1 MSAAVAIDSTARIE
15 PGAVIGQ
22 DVTIGPYCII
32 GPNVVVEDGCRLVA
46 HVHLTGHTR
55 IGARTV
61 IYPFASLGT
70 PPQSVR
76 YRRGPTRL
84 LIGADC
90 DIREGVTMNVGTEDG
105 LGVTQVGDHG
115 FFMAY
120 SHVGHDCQVGHDVTF
135 ANAATLGGH
144 CVIGEHVVMGGLSAV
159 HQFTRIGA
167 HAMIAGLSGIRGD
180 VIPFAVAAGAF
191 GRLRGINVIGLKRG
205 GFSRQTLHTIRSAY
219 RKLFF
224 GEGLFEARLDTV
236 EAEYGRDPAV
246 AQMVAFVRSGSIRS
260 LCRPGSRQED

>member
-1 MSAAVAIDSTARIE
+1 MAIDPTARIE
-15 PGAVIGQ
+15 PSALIGEG
-22 DVTIGPYCII
+22 VSVGPYCVI
-32 GPNVVVEDGCRLVA
+32 GADVVVEDGCRLIA

-55 IGARTV
+55 IGPRTV

-76 YRRGPTRL
+76 YRGGATRL
-84 LIGADC
+84 VIGADC

-105 LGVTQVGDHG
+105 LGLTQVGDRG

-144 CVIGEHVVMGGLSAV
+144 CIIGDHVFLGGLSAV
-159 HQFTRIGA
+159 HQFTRIGTR
-167 HAMIAGLSGIRGD
+167 AMIAGMTGLRSD
-180 VIPFAVAAGAF
+180 VIPFAVATGVF
-191 GRLRGINVIGLKRG
+191 GRLSGLNVVGLKRG
-205 GFSRQTLHTIRSAY
+205 GFSRETLHMIRRAY

-224 GEGLFEARLDTV
+224 GEGLFEARLDAI
-236 EAEYGRDPAV
+236 EAELGGDPAV
-246 AQMVAFVRSGSIRS
+246 AQIVAFVRSGSVRS
-260 LCRPGSRQED
+260 LCHPGGRSEN

>member
-1 MSAAVAIDSTARIE
+1 MAIDPTARID
-15 PGAVIGQ
+15 PGAVLGR
-22 DVTIGPYCII
+22 DVAIGPYCVI
-32 GPNVVVEDGCRLVA
+32 GPNVVLEDECRLIA

-55 IGARTV
+55 IGPRTV

-76 YRRGPTRL
+76 YRGGPTRL
-84 LIGADC
+84 IVGADC
-90 DIREGVTMNVGTEDG
+90 DIRESVTMNVGTEDG
-105 LGVTQVGDHG
+105 LGLTQVGDRG

-167 HAMIAGLSGIRGD
+167 HAMIAGLTGIRGD
-180 VIPFAVAAGAF
+180 VIPFAVATGAF
-191 GRLRGINVIGLKRG
+191 GRLRGLNLIGLKRG
-205 GFSRQTLHTIRSAY
+205 GFSRQTLHRIRKAY

-224 GEGLFEARLDTV
+224 GEGLFEARLDAV
-236 EAEYGRDPAV
+236 EAEFGHDPAV
-246 AQMVAFVRSGSIRS
+246 AQIVGFVRSGSIRS
-260 LCRPGSRQED
+260 LCHPGGRYED